1 MSNLQ
6 EKKQREQWNSR
17 LGFVLA
23 AAGSAIG
30 LGNLWRFPYLA
41 GQNGGGAFVAVYLG
55 LLVIV
60 GFTIML
66 AELTLG
72 RYTQLNA
79 IGAYKKI
86 SEKWAWV
93 GALGVLAGFMI
104 LSFYSVVGGWVINYV
119 IKALTGAFNTADMDA
134 LGGMFGSMITNP
146 FNPIIYHAIFMILT
160 LGIVLGGIKGGIEKY
175 SKILMPALFVMLF
188 AIMIR
193 SITLPGAMEG
203 VKYFLVPDWS
213 AINGGVILAALGQ
226 VFFSLSLGMGCMVTY
241 GSYISKDENLLKS
254 SLSVPLLDTG
264 AALLAGLAIL
274 PAVFAFGFDP
284 AEGPGLV
291 FVTLPAVFS
300 QMPLGGLFG
309 VAFFLLVLFAALTS
323 AISLLEVV
331 VAYVIDEWKW
341 ARQKATLVIAGV
353 IFLVGVPASL
363 SIGPWSGF
371 HVLPNMGIFDTL
383 DFISGKIL
391 LPLGGMLL
399 AIFLG
404 WVWGIENA
412 IKEATNDGKL
422 TFPLATVWTVLI
434 KYIAPVAI
442 AVVFFEG
449 IRATFF

>member
-412 IKEATNDGKL
+412 IKETTNDGKL

>member
-6 EKKQREQWNSR
+6 EKKQREQWSSR

-30 LGNLWRFPYLA
+30 LGNLWRFPYMA

-55 LLVIV
+55 LLVLV

-146 FNPIIYHAIFMILT
+146 FSPIFYHAIFMILT

-188 AIMIR
+188 AIMLR
-193 SITLPGAMEG
+193 SVTLPGAMEG
-203 VKYFLVPDWS
+203 VKYFLVPDWN
-213 AINGGVILAALGQ
+213 AIDGGVILAALGQ

-241 GSYISKDENLLKS
+241 GSYIKKDENLLKS
-254 SLSVPLLDTG
+254 ALSVPLLDTG

-341 ARQKATLVIAGV
+341 TRKKATLVIAGV

-371 HVLPNMGIFDTL
+371 HILPNMGIFDTL
-383 DFISGKIL
+383 DFISGKVL

-404 WVWGIENA
+404 WVWGMENA

-422 TFPLATVWTVLI
+422 NFALAGVWTILI

-442 AVVFFEG
+442 AVVFVQG
-449 IRATFF
+449 IISTFF

>member
-134 LGGMFGSMITNP
+134 LGGMFGGMITNP

-331 VAYVIDEWKW
+331 VAYIIDEWKW

-353 IFLVGVPASL
+353 IFLVGVSASL
-363 SIGPWSGF
+363 SIGPWSSF
-371 HVLPNMGIFDTL
+371 HILPNMGIFDTL

-404 WVWGIENA
+404 WVWGIKNA
-412 IKEATNDGKL
+412 IKETTNDGKL